1 MSIERKPIVVDS
13 NVLISA
19 ALNEDSISAKAFRRA
34 LALFSLTRSK
44 ATFAEIENVLN
55 RSKLDRFVSLSIR
68 QKFLLDYF
76 ENSRDVAIVEEVV
89 ACRDPKDDKFLSL
102 AVASGALLLMS
113 GDQDLK
119 VLNPFRGIVIMSPRE
134 FLDSFPERV
143 R

>member
-19 ALNEDSISAKAFRRA
+19 ALDEDSISARAFRRA
-34 LALFSLTRSK
+34 LELFSLTRSE
-44 ATFAEIENVLN
+44 ATFAELKDVLS
-55 RSKLDRFVSLSIR
+55 RSKLDRFVSLPTR
-68 QKFLLDYF
+68 QKFLLDYS
-76 ENSRDVAIVEEVV
+76 EHSRDVLIVEEMS
-89 ACRDPKDDKFLSL
+89 ACRDPSDDKFLSL

-113 GDQDLK
+113 GDQDLR

-134 FLDSFPERV
+134 FLDCFPERV